1 MIDEAQVYSHPDWDD
16 VINLT
21 LKVNEVIRALNTAEA
36 GKQSDEAPAQQAN
49 TAIAP
54 CGFGLM
60 CNDCPA
66 IFPNKQC
73 DLCPPVAQQQ

>member
-36 GKQSDEAPAQQAN
+36 GKQSDEAPR
-49 TAIAP
+49 TT
-54 CGFGLM
+54 GKG
-60 CNDCPA
+60 
-66 IFPNKQC
+66 
-73 DLCPPVAQQQ
+73 